1 MAGNAPSNDLH
12 ILKIPLAFFGLHRG
26 TADPQ
31 AVQRLENYIAKLK
44 KELRR
49 HALKAIEAPNY
60 FLPEDFKQALS
71 AMPIALFRV
80 GNEFE
85 MPVDCAAILFEHAY
99 LAFHAYRQR
108 PQEGKSLLDILQSN
122 PEYIYHL
129 LAEEQKNRTRGGPPL
144 TFQLSSGD
152 IVTIQD
158 LEKMLLFHS
167 PHWSILWLQRKFNE
181 AFFRRILQVIVLLKN
196 HDPGCAHCH
205 HWLQTQHLSPEE
217 RTAKILKHLPDHRRQ
232 CVVRLL
238 DRAGTSGGRL
248 RALAQEHSGEPVV
261 VLSLAKMGAPGPP
274 RHPGGQAPRKRPLDG
289 AVPGGPRAA
298 RRRTT
303 AGAHAPEKHQSLVD
317 GMDRLLRPNPKIAIR
332 LKRRPTTSQVWN

>member
-1 MAGNAPSNDLH
+1 
-12 ILKIPLAFFGLHRG
+12 
-26 TADPQ
+26 
-31 AVQRLENYIAKLK
+31 
-44 KELRR
+44 
-49 HALKAIEAPNY
+49 
-60 FLPEDFKQALS
+60 
-71 AMPIALFRV
+71 MPVALFRV

-217 RTAKILKHLPDHRRQ
+217 RTAKIVKHLQIIGGNTWYAFLTALEHPAADCEPLLKNILESPSWCYNWLKWVRRGPRETLVDKLLESAPWTVQYLVDLEPPDAGQ
-232 CVVRLL
+232 LL
-238 DRAGTSGGRL
+238 ERL
-248 RALAQEHSGEPVV
+248 RQKNTNPWWTEWIDFYAQTQKSPSG
-261 VLSLAKMGAPGPP
+261 
-274 RHPGGQAPRKRPLDG
+274 
-289 AVPGGPRAA
+289 
-298 RRRTT
+298 
-303 AGAHAPEKHQSLVD
+303 
-317 GMDRLLRPNPKIAIR
+317 
-332 LKRRPTTSQVWN
+332 

>member
-26 TADPQ
+26 TADPP
-31 AVQRLENYIAKLK
+31 AVQRLENYIARLK

-49 HALKAIEAPNY
+49 HALKAIAEPNY
-60 FLPEDFKQALS
+60 FLPENFKQALS

-129 LAEEQKNRTRGGPPL
+129 LVEEQKNRTRGGPPL

-217 RTAKILKHLPDHRRQ
+217 RTAKIVKHLHVIGGNTWYALLTALEHPAADCEPLLKNILESPSWCYNWLKWVRRGPRETLVDKLLESAPWTVQYLVDLEPPDAGQ
-232 CVVRLL
+232 LL
-238 DRAGTSGGRL
+238 ERL
-248 RALAQEHSGEPVV
+248 RQKNTNPWWTEWIDFYAQTQKSPSG
-261 VLSLAKMGAPGPP
+261 
-274 RHPGGQAPRKRPLDG
+274 
-289 AVPGGPRAA
+289 
-298 RRRTT
+298 
-303 AGAHAPEKHQSLVD
+303 
-317 GMDRLLRPNPKIAIR
+317 
-332 LKRRPTTSQVWN
+332 